1 MTITVAVGR
10 HNRPGG
16 AARPEMPE
24 RYGAVSGSP
33 TGLSGCAGQGTIVGN
48 SSSEKLTTQFRGC
61 CPSGHCT
68 LGASTRIGETHG
80 KAAGRT
86 AATHAPQVAG
96 AEGTTAS
103 TPARNPQ
110 AGSLGG
116 QGGGR
121 PAAWTLRK
129 SRGQVSGCRGR
140 PRTLHLGL
148 PQVGSV
154 GRQGLACSQACVL
167 IPAAELLCLRF
178 LDTRLLVGPPNNNA
192 FLQRL
197 FLWLL

>member
-1 MTITVAVGR
+1 MVRGGVRLPHRALGLCRTGDNSWQLLLRKANNSVLGVLTK
-10 HNRPGG
+10 RPLHFGG
-16 AARPEMPE
+16 FHSHRRDPRESSRPD
-24 RYGAVSGSP
+24 GSN
-33 TGLSGCAGQGTIVGN
+33 A
-48 SSSEKLTTQFRGC
+48 
-61 CPSGHCT
+61 CPSGGRCGGHD
-68 LGASTRIGETHG
+68 GIYASA
-80 KAAGRT
+80 KSPAG
-86 AATHAPQVAG
+86 G
-96 AEGTTAS
+96 
-103 TPARNPQ
+103 
-110 AGSLGG
+110 LGG

-129 SRGQVSGCRGR
+129 SRGQVSGCQGR